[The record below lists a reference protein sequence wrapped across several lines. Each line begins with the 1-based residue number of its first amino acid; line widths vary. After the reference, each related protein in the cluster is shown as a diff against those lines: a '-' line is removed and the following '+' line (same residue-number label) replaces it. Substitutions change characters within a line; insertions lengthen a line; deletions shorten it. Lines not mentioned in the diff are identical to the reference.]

1 MVFDVVPFYL
11 TWFILTMV
19 FLNENVSNHLL
30 ISNIEKE
37 SQALDLLDLHR
48 SRILRGLY
56 LDKLRRP

>member
-1 MVFDVVPFYL
+1 MVFDVVPFYI

-19 FLNENVSNHLL
+19 FLTENVSNHLL

-37 SQALDLLDLHR
+37 SQALNLLDLHR